1 MVFKETWQKML
12 SLVKAAMKFEWSTT
26 ECGWYNR
33 NLILT
38 NDVNNLILVLATAL
52 GLLFTTA
59 HLNMELEGRKI
70 CLNYLYNEGE
80 CVCRLHSSSRRKDLW
95 FLLYLFI
102 LQWWEKQTCWV
113 ENLYLL
119 DHTAAVGM
127 QFTAH
132 YPVREF
138 RLGSPCN

>member
-1 MVFKETWQKML
+1 
-12 SLVKAAMKFEWSTT
+12 MKFEWSTT
-26 ECGWYNR
+26 ECRWYNR

-80 CVCRLHSSSRRKDLW
+80 CVCRLHTSSRGKDL
-95 FLLYLFI
+95 
-102 LQWWEKQTCWV
+102 
-113 ENLYLL
+113 
-119 DHTAAVGM
+119 
-127 QFTAH
+127 
-132 YPVREF
+132 
-138 RLGSPCN
+138 